1 MEGPSYS
8 ILGIYKQIISQNLK
22 LFLQNILLEAILP
35 PLEILLFTKIS
46 TTLLEDLKKDKL
58 KVLNPRNQKFI
69 SFLIFLQYF
78 HEYNRR
84 LLNKIR
90 EPIRI
95 NIRELLYKIKQN
107 NEKIMI
113 NVIFMPIAIV
123 NGYYYSLTYIL
134 PMVVLFV
141 YTLCFVCKYN
151 WKIGIASTIYV
162 FINFLFLILKTISLS
177 KEAKDMFLEHGKILR
192 MYDNEKDNYE
202 KIKIKENKYEK
213 LRFKFYEG
221 VNKFIF
227 FQTIMFYVYCIIIVG
242 IFAKMKHCQLSTI
255 ITSLL
260 FIARYYNVILIRSTL
275 FIESVA
281 RLTIL
286 NDKLK

>member
-1 MEGPSYS
+1 M
-8 ILGIYKQIISQNLK
+8 YKRQ
-22 LFLQNILLEAILP
+22 ILP

-90 EPIRI
+90 EPVRI

-192 MYDNEKDNYE
+192 MYDHEKDNYE
-202 KIKIKENKYEK
+202 KIK
-213 LRFKFYEG
+213 FK
-221 VNKFIF
+221 
-227 FQTIMFYVYCIIIVG
+227 
-242 IFAKMKHCQLSTI
+242 
-255 ITSLL
+255 
-260 FIARYYNVILIRSTL
+260 
-275 FIESVA
+275 
-281 RLTIL
+281 
-286 NDKLK
+286 